1 MDAGERERGRAR
13 IITEGPEARPP
24 SGKGAAGER
33 RGGARRHADGLRR
46 PTDMRVRVR
55 GPGGAHTLTVAEDAP
70 LSDLRL
76 QIAEACFQGSSVER
90 RSVFDLRFGF
100 PPKTIT
106 SDVDGQQGVLALG
119 IQDGEA
125 LQIVN
130 VREDQGSIPDSGRN
144 GGLVSQPTASAET
157 SSRCEPVP
165 QQALYP
171 TSSPPMSGGTNPT
184 GVTLIDG
191 SELVK
196 RVIPSDNSCL
206 FNSVGRVMMDRDRDL
221 RRVVANAV
229 ASDPTTYN
237 EVFLEKVSCFM
248 RFQPAWQ
255 LVL

>member
-1 MDAGERERGRAR
+1 MR
-13 IITEGPEARPP
+13 T
-24 SGKGAAGER
+24 S
-33 RGGARRHADGLRR
+33 HNLTLRR
-46 PTDMRVRVR
+46 P
-55 GPGGAHTLTVAEDAP
+55 AP
-70 LSDLRL
+70 
-76 QIAEACFQGSSVER
+76 
-90 RSVFDLRFGF
+90 VFIDV
-100 PPKTIT
+100 PKTGGT
-106 SDVDGQQGVLALG
+106 WV
-119 IQDGEA
+119 
-125 LQIVN
+125 
-130 VREDQGSIPDSGRN
+130 EDTLHEEECLD
-144 GGLVSQPTASAET
+144 
-157 SSRCEPVP
+157 VP
-165 QQALYP
+165 QQALNP

-184 GVTLIDG
+184 GVTLLDG

>member
-1 MDAGERERGRAR
+1 
-13 IITEGPEARPP
+13 
-24 SGKGAAGER
+24 
-33 RGGARRHADGLRR
+33 
-46 PTDMRVRVR
+46 MRVRVR

-90 RSVFDLRFGF
+90 QSVFDLRFGF

-106 SDVDGQQGVLALG
+106 SDVDGQQSVLALG

-157 SSRCEPVP
+157 SSRCKPVP
-165 QQALYP
+165 QHALYP